1 MYQLNQILFL
11 RKNFG
16 VVSVALRLMP
26 ILGRIVLR
34 LAFGKDRLTQ
44 SRARLAAVVEGV
56 RYKLTSLKVQA
67 MRSDA

>member
-16 VVSVALRLMP
+16 VLLSVALRLTP

-34 LAFGKDRLTQ
+34 LAFGKDPVSHRAGRGWLPS
-44 SRARLAAVVEGV
+44 SRASD
-56 RYKLTSLKVQA
+56 TS
-67 MRSDA
+67 